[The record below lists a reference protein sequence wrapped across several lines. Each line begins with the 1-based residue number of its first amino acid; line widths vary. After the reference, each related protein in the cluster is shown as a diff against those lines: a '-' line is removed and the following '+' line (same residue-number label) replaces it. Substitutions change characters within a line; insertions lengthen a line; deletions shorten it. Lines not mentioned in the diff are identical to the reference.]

1 MSETRRDCVD
11 PPTIPAYLD
20 AHMAAHRVVCAF
32 SMIQTRWQ
40 IDAIA
45 EAFQRVAV
53 AAEQARADWA
63 GGRTGPGVSRR
74 VAPHTPV
81 RRRILTTPDGRA
93 SNVRATEGHP

>member
-1 MSETRRDCVD
+1 MSEARCDCVD

-63 GGRTGPGVSRR
+63 GVAFDRDALARACHVEWRRTHPYGGVY
-74 VAPHTPV
+74 
-81 RRRILTTPDGRA
+81 
-93 SNVRATEGHP
+93 